1 MKNILFLS
9 NRDSLGGASEWF
21 LNLALALKN
30 AGYSVEFLVKN
41 KYSTYDFVKQIPL
54 KKKEKKSFFFRLF
67 KFAKNCIFKKESV
80 DIFRTTKPEYAF
92 FPKELESDSV
102 ITTEEIIKNI
112 NKIPNLIISGLIFDF
127 VSLSVVSDLSRYYNI
142 PAYTTAFDANVFTGG
157 CHVMWDCLQYKT
169 DCSNCPGS
177 LSSANLKIIQQN
189 LINRKKYL
197 EKSSIGLLYASPWS
211 YVKANESSLYKSR
224 QKVDVGMC
232 IDTSFYN
239 NKHRIIAKNIFDIES
254 SKKVIFVGA
263 DNLKDKRKGMHL
275 FVESLTYMLSIVPK
289 KLHKDILI
297 VIAGR
302 NLNEID
308 ENIIPVNIKKIDF
321 IKDKRLLSL
330 LYQASDLFVCP
341 SIEDAGPMMT
351 AEALSS
357 GTPVVGFKTGL
368 LYDDSLLTNGIQ
380 GYSVEMFDVK
390 SLGCAIANILMLN
403 DAEFNEMSLNARKL
417 AINKLS
423 KEVFVDRI
431 SKLC

>member
-1 MKNILFLS
+1 
-9 NRDSLGGASEWF
+9 
-21 LNLALALKN
+21 
-30 AGYSVEFLVKN
+30 
-41 KYSTYDFVKQIPL
+41 
-54 KKKEKKSFFFRLF
+54 
-67 KFAKNCIFKKESV
+67 
-80 DIFRTTKPEYAF
+80 
-92 FPKELESDSV
+92 
-102 ITTEEIIKNI
+102 
-112 NKIPNLIISGLIFDF
+112 
-127 VSLSVVSDLSRYYNI
+127 
-142 PAYTTAFDANVFTGG
+142 
-157 CHVMWDCLQYKT
+157 
-169 DCSNCPGS
+169 
-177 LSSANLKIIQQN
+177 
-189 LINRKKYL
+189 
-197 EKSSIGLLYASPWS
+197 
-211 YVKANESSLYKSR
+211 
-224 QKVDVGMC
+224 VDVGMC

-289 KLHKDILI
+289 ELHKDILI

-403 DAEFNEMSLNARKL
+403 DAEFKEMSLNARKL

>member
-21 LNLALALKN
+21 LNLALALRN
-30 AGYSVEFLVKN
+30 AGYQVEFLVKN

-54 KKKEKKSFFFRLF
+54 KKKEKKSLFFRLL

-92 FPKELESDSV
+92 FPKELESDSI
-102 ITTEEIIKNI
+102 ITTEEIIRNIKNA
-112 NKIPNLIISGLIFDF
+112 PNLIISGLIFDF
-127 VSLSVVSDLSRYYNI
+127 VSLSVVSDLSRYFNV

-157 CHVMWDCLQYKT
+157 CHVMWDCNQFKT

-177 LSSANLKIIQQN
+177 LSSENLKIIEHN
-189 LINRKKYL
+189 LISRKKYI

-211 YVKANESSLYKSR
+211 CVKANESLLYKDSS
-224 QKVDVGMC
+224 KVDIGMC
-232 IDTSFYN
+232 IDTNFYN

-254 SKKVIFVGA
+254 NKKVIFVGA

-275 FVESLTYMLSIVPK
+275 FIESLNHMLPEIPK
-289 KLHKDILI
+289 TLHKDILI
-297 VIAGR
+297 VVAGR

-308 ENIIPVNIKKIDF
+308 ENTIPVNIKKIEF
-321 IKDKRLLSL
+321 IKDRRLLSL

-357 GTPVVGFKTGL
+357 GTPVVGFRTGL
-368 LYDDSLLTNGIQ
+368 LYDDTLLTNGVQ
-380 GYSVEMFDVK
+380 GYSVEMYDVK
-390 SLGCAIANILMLN
+390 SLGKAIASILMLKE
-403 DAEFNEMSLNARKL
+403 DEFKVMSLNARNL

-423 KEVFVDRI
+423 KEVFVNRI